1 MASATM
7 IGVLN
12 YGRFAGMSDMRA
24 KARHRA
30 IVPPEQADHKRGDGY
45 AIGSESNSDVYGSAR
60 ISQRAIGLAA

>member
-45 AIGSESNSDVYGSAR
+45 AIDRDRAGSTFEWWFK
-60 ISQRAIGLAA
+60 